1 MKAILL
7 SFFFCLSWN
16 FVAVSQSFN
25 EILGRPTPTSATISV
40 LFDQDMEAYCEYGDK
55 PGIYGKTTPTFN
67 ANKDVPV
74 EVDMTGLTGNTSYFY
89 RTRYRSK
96 GSTSPFLS
104 GPEHIFQT
112 PRPAGNTFTFAIE
125 ADPHLDSNSL
135 PEAYSQTLQNILAA
149 KPDFLFDLGDTFMSE
164 KEPTKNQATVTA
176 RHLLFRPYFG
186 AVCHSVPLYLIL
198 GNHEGEVGWELN
210 GTANNLAVM
219 ASNTRKLFYP
229 NPLPNSYYTGNT
241 KEEPFVGLREN
252 YYAFEWGDALFVIL
266 DPYWYT
272 VNKPDWGW
280 TLGRE
285 QYNWF
290 SKTLAESKAK
300 FKFVFCHNL
309 VGGNTKDARG
319 GAEFADLFEMGGKNS
334 DGTNGWSS
342 FRPGWE
348 KPIHQL
354 MVEDKVT
361 AFFHG
366 HDHFFGKQEKDGVIY
381 QVVPQPSNRS
391 LTNISATEYG
401 YVNGV
406 FLPGRGFLKVTVS
419 PESVKI
425 DYIRTYLPSEENSTR
440 KNGEVAYSYTLKTS
454 ITSVGQTES
463 LPVAPDLEQNSP
475 NPFKE
480 KTTINYQ
487 IPKAGRVELNVF
499 NMMGQKVTQL
509 VNQTQVAGTYSVVF
523 NPQLTNAYRGVYFCK
538 LTFGNFS
545 KSIKLLQS
553 GSN

>member
-7 SFFFCLSWN
+7 SFLFCFSLS
-16 FVAVSQSFN
+16 FICVSQSFN
-25 EILGRPTPTSATISV
+25 EILGRPTPTSITVSI
-40 LFDQDMEAYCEYGDK
+40 LFDQDVEAYCESGDK
-55 PGIYGKTTPTFN
+55 PGIYSNTTPTFN

-89 RTRYRSK
+89 RTQYRLK
-96 GSTSPFLS
+96 GSTSAFLS
-104 GPEHIFQT
+104 GSEHTFHT
-112 PRPAGNTFTFAIE
+112 PRPARSSFTFAIE

-135 PEAYSQTLQNILAA
+135 PEAYSLTLQNILNQ

-219 ASNTRKLFYP
+219 ASNTRKLYYP
-229 NPLPNSYYTGNT
+229 NPLPNSFYSGNT

-280 TLGRE
+280 TLGPE

-290 SKTLAESKAK
+290 SKTLAESKAR

-334 DGTNGWSS
+334 DGTNGWNS
-342 FRPGWE
+342 FRSGWE

-354 MVEDKVT
+354 MVENKVT

-366 HDHFFGKQEKDGVIY
+366 HDHFFGKQEKDGIIY
-381 QVVPQPSNRS
+381 QVVPQPSNRNI
-391 LTNISATEYG
+391 TNVQASEYG
-401 YVNGV
+401 YVNGD
-406 FLPGRGFLKVTVS
+406 FLPGRGYLKVSVS
-419 PESVKI
+419 RESVKI
-425 DYIRTYLPSEENSTR
+425 DYILTYLPSEENLTR
-440 KNGEVAYSYTLKTS
+440 KNGEVAYSYTLKTVL
-454 ITSVGQTES
+454 TSTGQIES

-487 IPKAGRVELNVF
+487 IPKTGQVELNVF
-499 NMMGQKVTQL
+499 NLMGQKVTQL
-509 VNQTQVAGTYSVVF
+509 VNQIQNAGNYSVEF
-523 NPQLTNAYRGVYFCK
+523 TPQIDDACRGVYFCK